1 MLKESESIV
10 LNCLI
15 KKKMRLKRKTNSEK
29 KEKRANTVLT
39 EEQKE
44 ANRAKEC
51 KRKQRYREKKKGL
64 KLSNAIL
71 KNKYT
76 KGMAMK
82 KVSKTLSKTPAKKI
96 EVIRTLATSLS
107 QRQR

>member
-1 MLKESESIV
+1 
-10 LNCLI
+10 
-15 KKKMRLKRKTNSEK
+15 MRLKRKTNSEK

-51 KRKQRYREKKKGL
+51 KRKQRYREKKKKGL